1 MRNNKLI
8 SKNLIL
14 GRLESSKEFKEGNK
28 KTKKNPIVE
37 NEIESLK
44 ITVRD
49 INTEDRK
56 NRKLATNT
64 RGVVIIEISNKSPL
78 VDVLKVN
85 DIILEIQE
93 TVIDATSIEKVVS
106 DLIKK
111 GETTL
116 LLTVV
121 NSQNQRRYIGVKVN

>member
-1 MRNNKLI
+1 
-8 SKNLIL
+8 
-14 GRLESSKEFKEGNK
+14 
-28 KTKKNPIVE
+28 
-37 NEIESLK
+37 LK